1 MANPQLKYPATVELA
16 VKAAPRMGLNNPWN
30 RGYPNNRKLQTI
42 KSNDAKGTA
51 KHLGKMRLGFKASV
65 LYSQVGSG

>member
-30 RGYPNNRKLQTI
+30 RGYPNNRKLQTL
-42 KSNDAKGTA
+42 KQNAYQRTDGSAE
-51 KHLGKMRLGFKASV
+51 KA
-65 LYSQVGSG
+65 Q